1 MRTWLTTSRQ
11 LNPPAILILIMLLSL
26 FDAIASDRAL
36 AGFYMIE
43 GNPTMA
49 HLWEYSRTAFFLY
62 KTGLTNICLTLCVA
76 GIHLRWVRHALRG
89 IACFYSWLAGSHIGL
104 YLYYHAPETLV
115 VWI

>member
-1 MRTWLTTSRQ
+1 MASGQMGTELKFFFHCQ
-11 LNPPAILILIMLLSL
+11 LADKS
-26 FDAIASDRAL
+26 
-36 AGFYMIE
+36 GFYMIE